1 MYNDSFLGSFM
12 RMSSRRGYPKTIFTD
27 RGTNFVG
34 VAI

>member
-1 MYNDSFLGSFM
+1 MFNDSFLGSFM
-12 RMSSRRGYPKTIFTD
+12 RMSSRRGYPKTIVTD

>member
-12 RMSSRRGYPKTIFTD
+12 RMSSRWEYPKTIVTD